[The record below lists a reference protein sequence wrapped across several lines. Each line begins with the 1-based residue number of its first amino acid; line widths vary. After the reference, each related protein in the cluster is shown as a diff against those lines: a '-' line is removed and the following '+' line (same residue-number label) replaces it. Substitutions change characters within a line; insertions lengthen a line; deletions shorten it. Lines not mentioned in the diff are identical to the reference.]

1 MTGVRAQLNLLVAA
15 TTSLVLIAFLV
26 PLGILLSRTAY
37 ERAVAAATQQAQA
50 AAALVALGQSPSNLG
65 GNGEPSVTVFYPD
78 GRTVGLPAQRTPS
91 ITLAGRG
98 QAFTASTTDGGVEVL
113 LPVEGLAG
121 GTTVVRSY
129 APGSLLREGV
139 VRTQVVLGLLGL
151 ALFLIGVLLADRLGR
166 RLVGSVTDL
175 AATADRLAAGDLTAR
190 VTPSRTPEL
199 RRVGVELNRLAG
211 RIQGLLAE
219 QREEVADLAHRL
231 RTPVTALRLDSE
243 ALADADE
250 RARLTADVDA
260 LGRAVDEV
268 IRTARRPVREGVRPL
283 ADLTEVTA
291 ERTAFW
297 SALAEETGRPVDRR
311 LPEHPVLVRAARD
324 DLVAALDALLDNV
337 FSHTPD
343 GAALRVTVAGTPAGG
358 GRLTIE
364 DAGPGMAEGVHRG
377 QSGGGSTGLGLDIA
391 KRTAGAAGGSFRLE
405 RGDLGGLRV
414 ELEFVAPD

>member
-1 MTGVRAQLNLLVAA
+1 MTTGVRGQLAWLVAA
-15 TTSLVLIAFLV
+15 TTSVVLLAFLV
-26 PLGILLSRTAY
+26 PLGLLLRSEAEKTAISSGTL
-37 ERAVAAATQQAQA
+37 RAQSL
-50 AAALVALGQSPSNLG
+50 AALVAVDPEAARGQLGADD
-65 GNGEPSVTVFYPD
+65 SVFLPD
-78 GRTVGLPAQRTPS
+78 GTVIGAPASRTPAVE
-91 ITLAGRG
+91 LAARGR
-98 QAFTASTTDGGVEVL
+98 AFAARSGSAVEVL
-113 LPVEGLAG
+113 VPVQGAD
-121 GTTVVRSY
+121 GTAVVRAYLPDSVLH
-129 APGSLLREGV
+129 AGVARTWSLLA
-139 VRTQVVLGLLGL
+139 LLGL
-151 ALFLIGVLLADRLGR
+151 ALFGLALVLADRLGR
-166 RLVGSVTDL
+166 RLVVSVTAL
-175 AATADRLAAGDLTAR
+175 AGTADRLASGDLSAR
-190 VTPSRTPEL
+190 VEPAGAREI
-199 RRVGVELNRLAG
+199 RRVGAELNRLAA
-211 RIQGLLAE
+211 RIGELLAAE
-219 QREEVADLAHRL
+219 REDVADLAHRL

-391 KRTAGAAGGSFRLE
+391 KRTAGAAGGSFRLG